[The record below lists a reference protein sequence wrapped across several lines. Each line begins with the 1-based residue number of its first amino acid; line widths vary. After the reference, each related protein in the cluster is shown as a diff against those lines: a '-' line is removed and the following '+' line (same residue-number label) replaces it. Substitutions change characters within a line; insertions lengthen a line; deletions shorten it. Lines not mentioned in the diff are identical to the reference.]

1 MSIST
6 PRVVNLGR
14 IGFLCAAAIALSA
27 CVYRGPYN
35 DGYYYDGYRGYY
47 QGAYYDRDPC
57 AYDDAYCGYPV
68 YDGGIFVSGDWYGGR
83 HRYRD
88 HDGHRE
94 YWVRGGWHH
103 GQIDGGHRHYY
114 HRSY

>member
-6 PRVVNLGR
+6 LGR
-14 IGFLCAAAIALSA
+14 VGLLCAAAIALPA
-27 CVYRGPYN
+27 CVYEGPYD
-35 DGYYYDGYRGYY
+35 DGYYYHHRGYY

-57 AYDDAYCGYPV
+57 DFDQDYCGYPV
-68 YDGGIFVSGDWYGGR
+68 YDGGIFVGGTWYGGH

-94 YWVRGGWHH
+94 YWVRGGWH
-103 GQIDGGHRHYY
+103 GGEIEGAHRHYY